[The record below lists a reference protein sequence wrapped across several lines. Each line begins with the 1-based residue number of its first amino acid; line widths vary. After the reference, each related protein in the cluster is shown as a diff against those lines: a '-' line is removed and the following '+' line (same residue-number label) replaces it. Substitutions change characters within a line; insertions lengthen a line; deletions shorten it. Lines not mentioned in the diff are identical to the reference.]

1 MTFKRYEIK
10 YMLTRRQ
17 EEQIKQ
23 VMAPYMKEDEH
34 GRSTICSL
42 YLDTPDYLLIR
53 RSMDHPVYKEK
64 LRLRS
69 YGVAKENT
77 TVFLELK
84 KKYDSVV
91 YKRRISLPLAEA
103 EQFLAEETVEQKGRL
118 FQISPDS
125 QQSQWSEIHRQQSI
139 VSETARKTDQ
149 SENTGIAGNN
159 PQIRKE
165 IRYCMQ
171 TYQDLHP
178 AVLLTYER
186 DAFYGKNDHEFRV
199 TFDHNILWRDT
210 DLTLSAGIYGT
221 PVLKEDQIL
230 MEVKTS
236 GAMPLWMAH
245 YLTEN
250 HLYRTSFSKYAT
262 AYRTICAEK
271 NIWKIPAWNLV
282 QAQAVA
288 TTEPISRTIPPA
300 SLPRSATALRSFALD
315 E

>member
-1 MTFKRYEIK
+1 MADQMTFKRYEIK

-69 YGVAKENT
+69 YGVARENT

-91 YKRRISLPLAEA
+91 YKRRISMPLAQA
-103 EQFLAEETVEQKGRL
+103 EQFLAAEKRVDTRDIRGAGQG
-118 FQISPDS
+118 
-125 QQSQWSEIHRQQSI
+125 QWSETEQA
-139 VSETARKTDQ
+139 V
-149 SENTGIAGNN
+149 NTRIAGNN
-159 PQIRKE
+159 PQIRNE

-171 TYQDLHP
+171 TYHGLHP

-210 DLTLSAGIYGT
+210 DLTLSAGIYGR

-236 GAMPLWMAH
+236 GAMPLWMSH

-271 NIWKIPAWNLV
+271 NLWKLPAWNPE
-282 QAQAVA
+282 QEQAV
-288 TTEPISRTIPPA
+288 PITAAPTPLTIPA
-300 SLPRSATALRSFALD
+300 SGSPLT
-315 E
+315 

>member
-1 MTFKRYEIK
+1 MADQMTFKRYEIK

-91 YKRRISLPLAEA
+91 YKRRISMPLAQA
-103 EQFLAEETVEQKGRL
+103 EQFLAEETA
-118 FQISPDS
+118 S
-125 QQSQWSEIHRQQSI
+125 
-139 VSETARKTDQ
+139 KTDQ
-149 SENTGIAGNN
+149 PVNTGIVRSN
-159 PQIRKE
+159 PQIRNE

-171 TYQDLHP
+171 TYHDLHP
-178 AVLLTYER
+178 AVLLSYER

-236 GAMPLWMAH
+236 GAMPLWMVH
-245 YLTEN
+245 CLTEN

-271 NIWKIPAWNLV
+271 NLWKIPAWNPE
-282 QAQAVA
+282 QEQAVP
-288 TTEPISRTIPPA
+288 TTAAPTPLTIPA
-300 SLPRSATALRSFALD
+300 SGSPLP
-315 E
+315 

>member
-42 YLDTPDYLLIR
+42 YFDTPDYLLIR

-69 YGVAKENT
+69 YGVAEKNT

-91 YKRRISLPLAEA
+91 YKRRISMPLAEA
-103 EQFLAEETVEQKGRL
+103 EQFLAVGKRVDTRDKRGAGQG
-118 FQISPDS
+118 
-125 QQSQWSEIHRQQSI
+125 QWSETERA
-139 VSETARKTDQ
+139 V
-149 SENTGIAGNN
+149 NTGIVKSN
-159 PQIRKE
+159 PQIRNE

-171 TYQDLHP
+171 TYHDLHP

-236 GAMPLWMAH
+236 GAMPLWMTH

-250 HLYRTSFSKYAT
+250 RLYRTSFSKYAT
-262 AYRTICAEK
+262 AYRTICEEK
-271 NIWKIPAWNLV
+271 NLWRIPAWN
-282 QAQAVA
+282 QAQAV
-288 TTEPISRTIPPA
+288 TTSLTIPA
-300 SLPRSATALRSFALD
+300 SGSPLT
-315 E
+315 

>member
-91 YKRRISLPLAEA
+91 YKRRISMPLAEA
-103 EQFLAEETVEQKGRL
+103 EQFLAEETA
-118 FQISPDS
+118 S
-125 QQSQWSEIHRQQSI
+125 
-139 VSETARKTDQ
+139 KTDQ
-149 SENTGIAGNN
+149 PVNTGIVRSN
-159 PQIRKE
+159 PQIRNE

-171 TYQDLHP
+171 TYHDLHP
-178 AVLLTYER
+178 AVLLSYER

-245 YLTEN
+245 CLTEN

-271 NIWKIPAWNLV
+271 NLWKIPAWNPD

-288 TTEPISRTIPPA
+288 TTAAPAPLTIPA
-300 SLPRSATALRSFALD
+300 SGSPLP
-315 E
+315 

>member
-42 YLDTPDYLLIR
+42 YLDTSDYLLIR

-91 YKRRISLPLAEA
+91 YKRRVSMPLAQA
-103 EQFLAEETVEQKGRL
+103 EQFLAEETASK
-118 FQISPDS
+118 
-125 QQSQWSEIHRQQSI
+125 
-139 VSETARKTDQ
+139 ADQ
-149 SENTGIAGNN
+149 PVNTGIVRSN
-159 PQIRKE
+159 PQIRNE

-171 TYQDLHP
+171 TYHDLHP
-178 AVLLTYER
+178 AVLLSYER

-199 TFDHNILWRDT
+199 TFDHNYSVARYRPDPVSRNLWNSRPERRPNPDGSKNLRCHASLDGPLSDRKPPVPDIL
-210 DLTLSAGIYGT
+210 L
-221 PVLKEDQIL
+221 QIRNRL
-230 MEVKTS
+230 PHHLRGEKSLEKPGMES
-236 GAMPLWMAH
+236 GAGAGSR
-245 YLTEN
+245 YN
-250 HLYRTSFSKYAT
+250 R
-262 AYRTICAEK
+262 RTI
-271 NIWKIPAWNLV
+271 
-282 QAQAVA
+282 
-288 TTEPISRTIPPA
+288 
-300 SLPRSATALRSFALD
+300 SLNDPGFRFSSYIKRNK
-315 E
+315 

>member
-1 MTFKRYEIK
+1 MADQMTFKRYEIK

-91 YKRRISLPLAEA
+91 YKRRISMPLAEA
-103 EQFLAEETVEQKGRL
+103 EQFLAEETA
-118 FQISPDS
+118 S
-125 QQSQWSEIHRQQSI
+125 
-139 VSETARKTDQ
+139 KTDQ
-149 SENTGIAGNN
+149 PVNTGIVRSN
-159 PQIRKE
+159 PQIRNE

-171 TYQDLHP
+171 TYHDLHP
-178 AVLLTYER
+178 AVLLSYER

-245 YLTEN
+245 CLTEN

-271 NIWKIPAWNLV
+271 NLWKIPAWNPD

-288 TTEPISRTIPPA
+288 TTAAPAPLTIPA
-300 SLPRSATALRSFALD
+300 SGSPLP
-315 E
+315 

>member
-1 MTFKRYEIK
+1 MADQMTFKRYEIK
-10 YMLTRRQ
+10 YMLTCRQ

-53 RSMDHPVYKEK
+53 RSMDHPAYKEK

-91 YKRRISLPLAEA
+91 YKRRIALPLAQA
-103 EQFLAEETVEQKGRL
+103 EQFLVE
-118 FQISPDS
+118 
-125 QQSQWSEIHRQQSI
+125 
-139 VSETARKTDQ
+139 ETARKTDQ

-236 GAMPLWMAH
+236 GAMPLWMTH

-271 NIWKIPAWNLV
+271 NIWKIPAWNLE

-288 TTEPISRTIPPA
+288 TTEPISRTIPVAGSPF
-300 SLPRSATALRSFALD
+300 P
-315 E
+315 

>member
-1 MTFKRYEIK
+1 MADQMTFKRYEIK

-91 YKRRISLPLAEA
+91 YKRRISMPLAQA
-103 EQFLAEETVEQKGRL
+103 EQFLAEET
-118 FQISPDS
+118 
-125 QQSQWSEIHRQQSI
+125 
-139 VSETARKTDQ
+139 TRKTDQ

-271 NIWKIPAWNLV
+271 NLWKIPAWNPE
-282 QAQAVA
+282 QAQAVP
-288 TTEPISRTIPPA
+288 TTAAPTPLTIPA
-300 SLPRSATALRSFALD
+300 SGSPLT
-315 E
+315 

>member
-1 MTFKRYEIK
+1 MADQMTFKRYEIK

-91 YKRRISLPLAEA
+91 YKRRISMPLAQA
-103 EQFLAEETVEQKGRL
+103 EQFLAEET
-118 FQISPDS
+118 D
-125 QQSQWSEIHRQQSI
+125 
-139 VSETARKTDQ
+139 RKTDQ
-149 SENTGIAGNN
+149 PVNTGIVRSN
-159 PQIRKE
+159 PQIRNE

-171 TYQDLHP
+171 TYHDLHP
-178 AVLLTYER
+178 AVLLSYER

-236 GAMPLWMAH
+236 GVMPLWMVH
-245 YLTEN
+245 CLTEN

-271 NIWKIPAWNLV
+271 NLWKIPAWNPD

-288 TTEPISRTIPPA
+288 TTAAPAPLTIPA
-300 SLPRSATALRSFALD
+300 SGSPLT
-315 E
+315 

>member
-1 MTFKRYEIK
+1 MADQMTFKRYEIK

-91 YKRRISLPLAEA
+91 YKRRISMPLAQA
-103 EQFLAEETVEQKGRL
+103 EQFLAEET
-118 FQISPDS
+118 
-125 QQSQWSEIHRQQSI
+125 
-139 VSETARKTDQ
+139 DQ
-149 SENTGIAGNN
+149 PVNTGIVRSN
-159 PQIRKE
+159 PQIRNE

-171 TYQDLHP
+171 IYHNLHP
-178 AVLLTYER
+178 AVLLSYER

-236 GAMPLWMAH
+236 GAMPLWMVH
-245 YLTEN
+245 CLTEN

-271 NIWKIPAWNLV
+271 NLWKIPAWNPD

-288 TTEPISRTIPPA
+288 TTAAPTPLTIPA
-300 SLPRSATALRSFALD
+300 SDSPLT
-315 E
+315 